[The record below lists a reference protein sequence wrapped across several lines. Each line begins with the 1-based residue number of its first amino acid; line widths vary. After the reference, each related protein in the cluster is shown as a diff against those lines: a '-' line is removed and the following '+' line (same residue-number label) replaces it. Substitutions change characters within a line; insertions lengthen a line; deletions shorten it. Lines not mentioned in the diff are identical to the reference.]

1 MNARVNAR
9 VSARVGSSPR
19 VRVTPA
25 RVAAAEI
32 LTDLRGGT
40 LLDAAFDR
48 RTSGLDARDRR
59 WVQELV
65 WGLLRR
71 RNQLD
76 ALLAPRITGG
86 FAILH
91 EDVLDLLRLGVAQLQ
106 YMGSVP
112 VYAAIAQTV
121 ELVKQRH
128 GIGASKLANA
138 VLRRIARESAAD
150 PLPEETLADPLDA
163 LALHY
168 SHPRWIVGR
177 WVARFGLADA
187 EALLAANNAPAP
199 IVVRPYGVASP
210 ALAAM
215 LAVAGVGTHEVSLV
229 PDSLAL
235 DSGVLLTELAA
246 FQSGQF
252 FVQDPAATLVARY
265 ADIPMAALVADLC
278 AAPGGKALELARR
291 ASLVV
296 ACDRSVARADRM
308 LTGMGRVNAP
318 NVQTVVADATAPAV
332 TSADVVL
339 VDVPCTGTGTYRRHP
354 DARWRLKISDFAVLG
369 MTQRAILQAAATVVV
384 PGGLLIYSTC
394 SLEPEENDDV
404 VDAFLRTHP
413 DFVLEPPALGAVPE
427 TVLDAGR
434 LRVLPQRHGTD
445 GAFAARMRRRGAGD
459 TVTTDRATATE
470 AIA

>member
-1 MNARVNAR
+1 MSHRAGVA
-9 VSARVGSSPR
+9 PR

-25 RVAAAEI
+25 RVAAAEM
-32 LTDLRGGT
+32 LQELRGGT

-48 RTSGLDARDRR
+48 RTSGLEPRDRR

-76 ALLAPRITGG
+76 AILAPRITGG
-86 FAILH
+86 FAVLH

-106 YMGSVP
+106 YMDSVP

-128 GIGASKLANA
+128 GVGASKLANA
-138 VLRRIARESAAD
+138 VLRRIAREAPAGATAAAATAAD
-150 PLPEETLADPLDA
+150 AAAGDPLEA
-163 LALHY
+163 LALAH
-168 SHPRWIVGR
+168 SHPRWMVAR
-177 WVARFGLADA
+177 WVARFGLAET
-187 EALLAANNAPAP
+187 EALLVANNTPAP
-199 IVVRPYGVASP
+199 IVLRPYGVASP

-215 LAVAGVGTHEVSLV
+215 LAGAGVGTHPVALV

-235 DSGVLLTELAA
+235 DGGVALTELAA

-265 ADIPMAALVADLC
+265 ADIPLGARVADLC
-278 AAPGGKALELARR
+278 AAPGGKTLELARR
-291 ASLVV
+291 AALVV
-296 ACDRSVARADRM
+296 ACDRSVSRADRM

-332 TSADVVL
+332 RAADVVL

-384 PGGLLIYSTC
+384 PGGLLVYSTC

-413 DFVLEPPALGAVPE
+413 DFVLEPPASGAVPE
-427 TVLDAGR
+427 AVLDAGR

-445 GAFAARMRRRGAGD
+445 GSFAARLRRRGDAL
-459 TVTTDRATATE
+459 ATGGAV
-470 AIA
+470 